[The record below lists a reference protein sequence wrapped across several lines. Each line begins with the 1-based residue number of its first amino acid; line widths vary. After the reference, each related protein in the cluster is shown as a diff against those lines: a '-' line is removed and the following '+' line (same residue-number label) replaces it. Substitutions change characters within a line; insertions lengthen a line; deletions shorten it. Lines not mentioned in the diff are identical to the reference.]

1 MRIGFKLVLSFIILL
16 ALMGALVFLGLDGEK
31 RLSAHYTALVNLSRL
46 ENSISMVHKAVASGA
61 DKKVLAEM
69 SDGLAK
75 ELNALAPSAGSEEA
89 AVIKRAS
96 LANVQYKEK
105 LDAWL
110 AIKADVDRYISTALT
125 HVKSVRD
132 DVTRVSA
139 IMAEQGAPLLS
150 ASSQAAKEKKDRL
163 LASMKSNAEMVQI
176 AMRLWEA
183 TWEKNEFDTAV
194 NSAAQLLKSSTEMRE
209 LSSDKVLLDR
219 IIENAKGVE
228 AELAQLGKLY
238 NKLQK
243 TNTDVG
249 SGLANVSV
257 TIRQLADS
265 EQDSIALVRESAVI
279 PAVAVIAGAFIISLF
294 FCVIILRSSNRFASS
309 VEEVVNG
316 IALGEKPE
324 DESSVLDGALYD
336 LWKKLSD
343 QAVALDK
350 LAHGKT
356 IDVYEKN
363 LGDDITS
370 RAISLLDKTHRDL
383 ASKLGEC
390 LAECGVSSHDGVG
403 AMLPEVKKC
412 LHNMSATLSEI
423 KEKSTELAQSGATLE
438 KGISGAATQSLQ
450 AFEALHGQ
458 SETFDSLS
466 AAVREASTSI
476 SAPSRSVTVPV
487 ADIQGQLAEVERS
500 LKILGWQT
508 ASYEDFARQL
518 ETLAINVNVEAA
530 RVGAGTT
537 AMGTIVEEIRT
548 LADKCRQAAEA
559 SENGK
564 TSGVRAIDSAYSGLN
579 RLGQVDSKPVAQVD
593 SAKLARAAQVLSQL
607 NNVEKALSN
616 IFTKAANVC
625 SKFVAES
632 AELATVAE
640 KAGTKRTKVAQS
652 EPISLT
658 DKVEEEAPQKVTLPK
673 LDL

>member
-1 MRIGFKLVLSFIILL
+1 MRIGFKLVFSFIILL
-16 ALMGALVFLGLDGEK
+16 VLMGALVFLGLDGEK
-31 RLSAHYTALVNLSRL
+31 RLSAHYTALINLSRL
-46 ENSISMVHKAVASGA
+46 ENSISMIHKAVASGA

-89 AVIKRAS
+89 AVIERAA

-105 LDAWL
+105 LEAWL

-176 AMRLWEA
+176 AMKLWEA
-183 TWEKNEFDTAV
+183 TWEKSEFDTAV
-194 NSAAQLLKSSTEMRE
+194 NSAGQLLKSSTEMRE

-243 TNTDVG
+243 TDTDVG

-279 PAVAVIAGAFIISLF
+279 PGVAVIAGAFIVSLF
-294 FCVIILRSSNRFASS
+294 FCIIILRSSRRFVSS

-324 DESSVLDGALYD
+324 DESNVLDGALYD

-350 LAHGKT
+350 LAHGNAL
-356 IDVYEKN
+356 DVYEKN

-370 RAISLLDKTHRDL
+370 RAIALLDKTHRDL
-383 ASKLGEC
+383 AEKLEEC
-390 LAECGVSSHDGVG
+390 LTECGVSSRDGVS

-412 LHNMSATLSEI
+412 LRTMSATISEI
-423 KEKSTELAQSGATLE
+423 KVKSTELAQSGATLE
-438 KGISGAATQSLQ
+438 KGISSAATQSSQ

-458 SETFDSLS
+458 SETFESLS
-466 AAVREASTSI
+466 AAVREASTGI
-476 SAPSRSVTVPV
+476 SSRSYTVPV
-487 ADIQGQLAEVERS
+487 ADIQGQLAEIERS
-500 LKILGWQT
+500 IKVLGWQT

-537 AMGTIVEEIRT
+537 AMGTIVEEIRI

-564 TSGVRAIDSAYSGLN
+564 TSGIRAIDSAYSGLN
-579 RLGQVDSKPVAQVD
+579 RLEQGDSKPAAQVD
-593 SAKLARAAQVLSQL
+593 SAKLVRAAQVLAQL
-607 NNVEKALSN
+607 SSVEKALSN

-625 SKFVAES
+625 SKFVAEA

-640 KAGTKRTKVAQS
+640 KAGTKRTKVTQS

-658 DKVEEEAPQKVTLPK
+658 EKVEEDAPQKVTLPK